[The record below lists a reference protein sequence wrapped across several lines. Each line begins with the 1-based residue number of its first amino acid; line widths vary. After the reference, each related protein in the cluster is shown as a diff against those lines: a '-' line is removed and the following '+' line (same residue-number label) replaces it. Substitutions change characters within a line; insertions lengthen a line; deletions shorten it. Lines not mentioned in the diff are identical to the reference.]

1 MNARHR
7 TVSEARG
14 FTLIELVVVLLILG
28 LTLAAV
34 APAFAARRD
43 QSLDRAVDAIA
54 MLLRTARNTALETAV
69 PTAVTFDPASARVWV
84 RADAIKNP
92 LDTSF
97 TIAVPAGTEYSA
109 ASPRVRFIFDPRG
122 GAKVDTLMVSSARG
136 RWAVTVD
143 SWTGDVIVTSVAV
156 GADNRAP

>member
-1 MNARHR
+1 MNNRHR
-7 TVSEARG
+7 CVCEVRG

-43 QSLDRAVDAIA
+43 QAADRAVDAIA

-69 PTAVTFDPASARVWV
+69 PTAVTIDPTSARVWV

-97 TIAVPAGTEYSA
+97 TIAVPVGTEYSA

-122 GAKVDTLMVSSARG
+122 GATVDTLMVSSAGG

>member
-43 QSLDRAVDAIA
+43 KSLDAAVDAIA

-69 PTAVTFDPASARVWV
+69 PTAVTIDPATARVWV
-84 RADAIKNP
+84 RADAIKKS
-92 LDTSF
+92 TRHF
-97 TIAVPAGTEYSA
+97 VHHRCAG
-109 ASPRVRFIFDPRG
+109 RH
-122 GAKVDTLMVSSARG
+122 
-136 RWAVTVD
+136 
-143 SWTGDVIVTSVAV
+143 
-156 GADNRAP
+156 

>member
-7 TVSEARG
+7 GINEVRG

-34 APAFAARRD
+34 APGFAARRD
-43 QSLDRAVDAIA
+43 QSSDAAVDAIA

-69 PTAVTFDPASARVWV
+69 PTAVTIDPASARVWV
-84 RADAIKNP
+84 RADEIKNP

-97 TIAVPAGTEYSA
+97 TIDMPACAEYSA
-109 ASPRVRFIFDPRG
+109 TSPRARFTFDPRG
-122 GAKVDTLMVSSARG
+122 GATVDTLLVSSARG

-156 GADNRAP
+156 GSDNRAP

>member
-1 MNARHR
+1 MNPRHR
-7 TVSEARG
+7 RVNEVRG

-43 QSLDRAVDAIA
+43 HSLDTAVDAIA

-69 PTAVTFDPASARVWV
+69 PTAVTIDPASARVWV
-84 RADAIKNP
+84 RADAVKNP

-97 TIAVPAGTEYSA
+97 AIAVPAGTDYSA
-109 ASPRVRFIFDPRG
+109 ASARVRFVFDPRG
-122 GAKVDTLMVSSARG
+122 GATVDTLMVSSARG
-136 RWAVTVD
+136 RWSVTVD
-143 SWTGDVIVTSVAV
+143 TWTGDVIVTSVAV

>member
-1 MNARHR
+1 MNDRHR
-7 TVSEARG
+7 SVSEARG

-43 QSLDRAVDAIA
+43 QATDRAADAIA
-54 MLLRTARNTALETAV
+54 MLLKTARNTALETAV
-69 PTAVTFDPASARVWV
+69 PTTVTIDPASARVWV

-97 TIAVPAGTEYSA
+97 TIAVPVGTEYSA

-122 GAKVDTLMVSSARG
+122 GATVDTFMVLSARG

-156 GADNRAP
+156 GAGNRAP